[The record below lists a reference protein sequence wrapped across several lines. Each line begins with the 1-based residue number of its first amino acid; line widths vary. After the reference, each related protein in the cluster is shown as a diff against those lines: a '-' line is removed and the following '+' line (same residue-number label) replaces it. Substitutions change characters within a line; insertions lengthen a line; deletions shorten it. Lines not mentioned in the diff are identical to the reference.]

1 MRQCTCAPP
10 RKLYVMRTR
19 IIGMGYDMCIPI
31 TGTVQ
36 HHSGVC
42 IQRHFAMQVVDN
54 SAHVIIDNLQ
64 EQDLL

>member
-1 MRQCTCAPP
+1 
-10 RKLYVMRTR
+10 MRTR
-19 IIGMGYDMCIPI
+19 IIGMGYDLYIPI

-54 SAHVIIDNLQ
+54 SAHVISDNLQ